1 MTQKIFAQK
10 LALRMLAGE
19 GLPEIWQ
26 LHVAASDAHRR
37 GRSEVAVILTDI
49 ADAAEREWRLGV
61 SGAKVRFGIGASYTT
76 PEGTIEDGDSCCRGC
91 PNQPCRGGPR
101 PLPVIGSQNKPSR
114 YNQDGSKC
122 TRNHRRVN
130 GCRIC

>member
-19 GLPEIWQ
+19 GLPGIWQ

-76 PEGTIEDGDSCCRGC
+76 PEGTIEDGASRCRGVSQSTV
-91 PNQPCRGGPR
+91 PRGTPAFAG
-101 PLPVIGSQNKPSR
+101 
-114 YNQDGSKC
+114 D
-122 TRNHRRVN
+122 
-130 GCRIC
+130 RITKQAI